1 MITCTVII
9 SVTSSTELVE
19 IKSEY
24 ILVCVCVYTHTHTV
38 HTQRKVDS

>member
-24 ILVCVCVYTHTHTV
+24 IHVCVCVCIYTV
-38 HTQRKVDS
+38 HTQRKVDSR